1 MKNASNGQRMSMM
14 SAASASI
21 VKERVRSWESIHSAA
36 LTCPVRTPK
45 LAAEITCSCSRR
57 ERLPQQKKPRKS
69 FSLSNVTQI
78 SPGAWQISHPFLGE
92 NEIIG
97 SYLLEGQNE
106 LAVIEP
112 GPGSMVESLLESIR
126 EAGFDPQ
133 DVTHILATHVHLD
146 HAGSAGTLVRQLP
159 GAQVYAHNKGAP
171 HLLDTTTVVASAS
184 RIFGERM
191 KLLWGEI
198 ESIPPERL
206 TIIEGGDILN
216 IAGRRLEVH
225 YTPGHAVHHVIFFD
239 AHSGELFAGDVAG
252 VRLQD
257 VDYVRPPTPP
267 PDLDLEAWSESINL
281 VKSLRPDVLY
291 IGHFGAIRNIPEHFD
306 RLLEKLYAWGEF
318 VLAAMRDGKDEAEII
333 SMLIEQTKPE
343 LLRAAHDPHPMERY
357 EIAANYP
364 MTVQWYMSYWRKKHS
379 ERL

>member
-1 MKNASNGQRMSMM
+1 M
-14 SAASASI
+14 
-21 VKERVRSWESIHSAA
+21 
-36 LTCPVRTPK
+36 
-45 LAAEITCSCSRR
+45 
-57 ERLPQQKKPRKS
+57 
-69 FSLSNVTQI
+69 SNVTQI

-97 SYLLEGQNE
+97 SYLLAGQNE
-106 LAVIEP
+106 LAIIDP

-159 GAQVYAHNKGAP
+159 GAQVYAHIKGAP
-171 HLLDTTTVVASAS
+171 HLLDTTKVVASAS
-184 RIFGERM
+184 RIFGERLQ
-191 KLLWGEI
+191 LLWGKI
-198 ESIPPERL
+198 ESTPPERL

-216 IAGRRLEVH
+216 IADRRLEVH

-267 PDLDLEAWSESINL
+267 PDLDLEAWSDSINL

-291 IGHFGAIRNIPEHFD
+291 IGHFGAINNIPEHFD
-306 RLLEKLYAWGEF
+306 RLREMLYAWGEF
-318 VLAAMRDGKDEAEII
+318 VLGAMRYGKDEDEII
-333 SMLIEQTKPE
+333 SMLIEHTKPE
-343 LLRAAHDPHPMERY
+343 LLRVTHDPHAIERY
-357 EIAANYP
+357 EIATNYA
-364 MTVQWYMSYWRKKHS
+364 MTVQGYMRYWRKKHPD
-379 ERL
+379 RL

>member
-1 MKNASNGQRMSMM
+1 
-14 SAASASI
+14 
-21 VKERVRSWESIHSAA
+21 
-36 LTCPVRTPK
+36 
-45 LAAEITCSCSRR
+45 
-57 ERLPQQKKPRKS
+57 LP
-69 FSLSNVTQI
+69 LSNVTRI
-78 SPGAWQISHPFLGE
+78 APGAWQISHPFLGE

-97 SYLLEGQNE
+97 SYLLAGQNE
-106 LAVIEP
+106 LVIIDP
-112 GPGSMVESLLESIR
+112 GPGSMVESLLASIR
-126 EAGFDPQ
+126 EAGFDAQ
-133 DVTHILATHVHLD
+133 EVTHILATHVHLD
-146 HAGSAGTLVRQLP
+146 HAGSAGTLVRLLP
-159 GAQVYAHNKGAP
+159 RAQVYTHKNGAP
-171 HLLDTTTVVASAS
+171 HLLDTTKVVASAS

-198 ESIPPERL
+198 ESTPQERL

-216 IAGRRLEVH
+216 VAGRRLEVH

-239 AHSGELFAGDVAG
+239 VHSGELFAGDVAG

-267 PDLDLEAWSESINL
+267 PDLDLEAWSDSISL

-291 IGHFGAIRNIPEHFD
+291 IGHFGAIRTIPEHFD
-306 RLLEKLYAWGEF
+306 RLHEKLYSWGEF

-343 LLRAAHDPHPMERY
+343 LLRAAHDPHAMERY

-364 MTVQWYMSYWRKKHS
+364 MTVQGYMRYWRKKHP